1 MQQMR
6 SGCNGR
12 GVDGVVVSAP
22 EGRAEPYKPPSCP
35 CCKGVVAAAAR
46 TGVLLPPALMLAL
59 AFDRFYGFAMGGIDE
74 AASKVSKFSLRDPE
88 NK

>member
-12 GVDGVVVSAP
+12 GVGGVVVP
-22 EGRAEPYKPPSCP
+22 VGLAEPYMYEPPSCP

-46 TGVLLPPALMLAL
+46 TGVLLPLLMLAL
-59 AFDRFYGFAMGGIDE
+59 AAFD
-74 AASKVSKFSLRDPE
+74 
-88 NK
+88 